1 MKTDNPALG
10 APVFSADTAA
20 KIRKMLHMAVGQ
32 GGTAPKAQ
40 TMGYSVG
47 GKSGTAYK
55 QIGKGYGSDGNR
67 KYRSWFVGMAP
78 IDKPRIIVGVMLD
91 EPSAGQYYGGQVAAP
106 VFSELVQHSLR
117 IMGVQPDISVQP
129 QIVSIAEDESF

>member
-1 MKTDNPALG
+1 
-10 APVFSADTAA
+10 
-20 KIRKMLHMAVGQ
+20 MLHMAAGP
-32 GGTAPKAQ
+32 GGTGPKAQ

-91 EPSAGQYYGGQVAAP
+91 EPTGGKYFGGEVAAP

-117 IMGVQPDISVQP
+117 IMGVQPDISVRQ
-129 QIVSIAEDESF
+129 QIVSVAEDESF